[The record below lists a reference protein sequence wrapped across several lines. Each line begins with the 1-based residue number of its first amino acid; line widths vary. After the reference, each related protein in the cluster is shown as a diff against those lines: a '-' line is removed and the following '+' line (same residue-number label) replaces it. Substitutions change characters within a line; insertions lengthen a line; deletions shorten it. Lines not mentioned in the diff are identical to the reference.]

1 MTKKEIVI
9 RLRGVS
15 IELLD
20 IKYSLESETE
30 KRIIEDAFN
39 SLNSL
44 TVKLNKQF

>member
-9 RLRGVS
+9 RLRDVTV
-15 IELLD
+15 ELLD

-30 KRIIEDAFN
+30 KRVIEDAFN

-44 TVKLNKQF
+44 IVKFNKQF